1 METENTDRKDA
12 LVDPRE
18 QAAELVSII
27 ECSAGEPDAIARA
40 IAPVYRQAEAA
51 KDTCREILW
60 YMLKA
65 AFNASAAHSWAFE
78 EYLAAIEQGRE
89 PSEEAVARFASQR
102 ESGDQP
108 AALEADAEVVRG
120 ASVLVMGA
128 GGAQLFRFDL
138 ADGERGDAVEFY
150 VLDEGGARAHGIVVK
165 ATSAGHEDTE

>member
-1 METENTDRKDA
+1 
-12 LVDPRE
+12 
-18 QAAELVSII
+18 ELVSII

-51 KDTCREILW
+51 KDTCREVLW
-60 YMLKA
+60 YVLKA
-65 AFNASAAHSWAFE
+65 AFNASAAHSWAFD

-108 AALEADAEVVRG
+108 AVPETEVVRG
-120 ASVLVMGA
+120 ASILVRGA

-138 ADGERGDAVEFY
+138 SDGEHDKAVEFY
-150 VLDEGGARAHGIVVK
+150 VLDEKGTRARSMVIK
-165 ATSAGHEDTE
+165 NEEPNFT

>member
-1 METENTDRKDA
+1 MEIENTDHKNA

-27 ECSAGEPDAIARA
+27 ECSAGEPDAIAQA

-78 EYLAAIEQGRE
+78 EYVAAIEQGRE
-89 PSEEAVARFASQR
+89 PSEEAVARFASRR

-108 AALEADAEVVRG
+108 AVPEAEVVRG
-120 ASVLVMGA
+120 ASVVVMSA
-128 GGAQLFRFDL
+128 GGVQLFRFDL
-138 ADGERGDAVEFY
+138 ADGERDKV
-150 VLDEGGARAHGIVVK
+150 
-165 ATSAGHEDTE
+165 

>member
-1 METENTDRKDA
+1 METENTDNRNA
-12 LVDPRE
+12 VVDPRE

-27 ECSAGEPDAIARA
+27 ECSAGEPDAIAKA

-102 ESGDQP
+102 ETGDQP
-108 AALEADAEVVRG
+108 AAPGAEAEVVRG
-120 ASVLVMGA
+120 ASVLVMGS

-138 ADGERGDAVEFY
+138 ADGGGGNAVEVY
-150 VLDEGGARAHGIVVK
+150 VL
-165 ATSAGHEDTE
+165 

>member
-1 METENTDRKDA
+1 METENADHKNA
-12 LVDPRE
+12 LADPRE

-40 IAPVYRQAEAA
+40 IAPVYRQAEAV
-51 KDTCREILW
+51 KDVCREILW

-65 AFNASAAHSWAFE
+65 AFNASAAHGWAFE

-89 PSEEAVARFASQR
+89 PSEEAVARFASQQ

-108 AALEADAEVVRG
+108 EAPEAEAEVVRG
-120 ASVLVMGA
+120 ASVLMMGA

-138 ADGERGDAVEFY
+138 ADSGGGEAVEFY
-150 VLDEGGARAHGIVVK
+150 VLDEAGARAHGIVVK
-165 ATSAGHEDTE
+165 AIGADAEDTE